1 MLSNP
6 DHFKIT
12 KTSTTWRRLLVIQ
25 KILLKSAASPRKHVK
40 GAAAS
45 RKAEGAFKGLKGA
58 RFTEI
63 LH

>member
-1 MLSNP
+1 MTYTARYSKNSL
-6 DHFKIT
+6 KI
-12 KTSTTWRRLLVIQ
+12 RG
-25 KILLKSAASPRKHVK
+25 SPRKHVK